1 MSNPVAIHA
10 GQTSGEVRPYEDA
23 AGFWGGQRPKSWS
36 VSCRANQTGRR
47 GARKPPKSSGGDS
60 NSGSYGES
68 RLNPYCGT
76 AGRVLIAP
84 LIAFGVGVCILAV
97 IAYAWRFHAARCRV
111 LAELARTNA
120 ELKQRLTERAIDH
133 DDVAARDE
141 VLAELVR
148 N

>member
-1 MSNPVAIHA
+1 MRMQQ
-10 GQTSGEVRPYEDA
+10 GFGA
-23 AGFWGGQRPKSWS
+23 ARGPKSGPF
-36 VSCRANQTGRR
+36 RAERTQAGRR
-47 GARKPPKSSGGDS
+47 GARKPPKSAGGDS

-68 RLNPYCGT
+68 RLNPYYGT

-120 ELKQRLTERAIDH
+120 ELKQRLTERAIDR